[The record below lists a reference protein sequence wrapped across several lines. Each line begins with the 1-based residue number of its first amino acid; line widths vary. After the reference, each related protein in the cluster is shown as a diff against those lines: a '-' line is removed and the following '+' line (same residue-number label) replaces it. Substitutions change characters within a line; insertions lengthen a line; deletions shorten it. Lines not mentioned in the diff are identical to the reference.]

1 MFNDIFIA
9 PAYPADITLSYHM
22 EPNEASQYV
31 CFNMPQ
37 SITTL
42 IYVKAREIRLNCHSV
57 VSILI
62 LISIKT
68 RIDNIFAKIFLTPKK
83 APKMVIHIK

>member
-31 CFNMPQ
+31 WTSSLGPTKKVSQNSNCNTN
-37 SITTL
+37 TTL
-42 IYVKAREIRLNCHSV
+42 ENQHK
-57 VSILI
+57 
-62 LISIKT
+62 IS
-68 RIDNIFAKIFLTPKK
+68 
-83 APKMVIHIK
+83 

>member
-31 CFNMPQ
+31 WTSSLGPTKKFHKIATVI
-37 SITTL
+37 STTL
-42 IYVKAREIRLNCHSV
+42 ENQHK
-57 VSILI
+57 
-62 LISIKT
+62 IS
-68 RIDNIFAKIFLTPKK
+68 
-83 APKMVIHIK
+83 